1 MYLEPRDYPVKHS
14 LMFKNQ
20 IIAVTGASGGIGRG
34 IAEMFIAEGATVAIS
49 DLSLPDQVA
58 SEIGATPFVCDVS
71 DEASVKAFITDV
83 EAKLGPI
90 DTYISNAGVGS
101 GNGRYVAAASNE
113 SWELAWQVN
122 VMGSVY
128 AARELMPSWVERK
141 TGRFVITASAAG
153 LLNQIGSASYSSTKH
168 AAVSFAES
176 IAIEHA
182 DDGVK
187 SHCIC
192 PQYVRSNMTK
202 GMPMA
207 EGSQDGLL
215 EPKDVANALKAAI
228 VADEF
233 FVFPHPVVQKYF
245 INRAMYPD
253 AYLSG
258 MRKLKAKVGQAFA
271 KKG

>member
-1 MYLEPRDYPVKHS
+1 
-14 LMFKNQ
+14 MFKNQ
-20 IIAVTGASGGIGRG
+20 IVAITGASGGIGRG
-34 IAEMFIAEGATVAIS
+34 LAEMFVAEGATVAIS
-49 DLSLPDQVA
+49 DLNLPNDTA
-58 SEIGATPFVCDVS
+58 SEIGASGYVCDVS
-71 DEASVKAFITDV
+71 DESSVKQFISDV
-83 EAKLGPI
+83 EADHGAI
-90 DTYISNAGVGS
+90 DVYISNAGVGS
-101 GNGRYVAAASNE
+101 GNGKYVAGASNQ

-128 AARELMPSWVERK
+128 AARELMPAWVERGS
-141 TGRFVITASAAG
+141 GRFVITASAAG
-153 LLNQIGSASYSSTKH
+153 LLNQIGSASYSCTKH
-168 AAVSFAES
+168 AAVSLAES
-176 IAIEHA
+176 IAIEHG
-182 DDGVK
+182 DQGII

-228 VADEF
+228 IADEF
-233 FVFPHPVVQKYF
+233 LVYPHPVVKKYF
-245 INRAMYPD
+245 INRAMHPD

-258 MRKLKAKVGQAFA
+258 MRKLKHKVGQAFN

>member
-1 MYLEPRDYPVKHS
+1 
-14 LMFKNQ
+14 MF
-20 IIAVTGASGGIGRG
+20 V
-34 IAEMFIAEGATVAIS
+34 AEGAKVAIS
-49 DLSLPDQVA
+49 DLSKPEMVA
-58 SEIGATPFVCDVS
+58 SEIGAAAFKCDVS
-71 DEASVKAFITDV
+71 DEASVKAFISDV
-83 EAKLGPI
+83 ESDLGPI
-90 DTYISNAGVGS
+90 DIYVSNAGVGS
-101 GNGRYVAAASNE
+101 GNGKYVAGGSNE

-128 AARELMPSWVERK
+128 AARELMPRWVERK
-141 TGRFVITASAAG
+141 SGRFVITASAAG
-153 LLNQIGSASYSSTKH
+153 LLNQIGSASYSCTKH
-168 AAVSFAES
+168 AAVSLAES

-182 DDGVK
+182 DDGIK

-228 VADEF
+228 EADEF
-233 FVFPHPVVQKYF
+233 FVFPHPVVKSYF
-245 INRAMYPD
+245 INRAMHPD

-258 MRKLKAKVGQAFA
+258 MRKLKAKVGQAFG